1 MSAGFVHLRLH
12 TEYSLID
19 SVVRVPE
26 LIEAVA
32 QAGMPAVAAT
42 DQSNLFAMVKFYR
55 AALARGVKPII
66 GVDLLVREPGER
78 QQPSRITLLCQNQ
91 AGYLNATRLV
101 SRAYLEGQQRGVP
114 LIERSWLSAESLD
127 GLIALSCA
135 TEGDVGRALV
145 NGREQDASRALDDWL
160 ALLPDRYYIE
170 LQRLGRADEESYI
183 AAAVNLAGRRGV
195 PVVATNDVRFLKQS
209 DFESHEARVCIHDGT
224 LLADP
229 KRVRRYT
236 GQQYLRTPAEM
247 SRLFADV
254 PEALANSVEI
264 ARRASLTL
272 TLGQPRLPAY
282 PVPGGMSTEDF
293 LRREAES
300 GLEKRLAEIAAAE
313 CTAPRVQDPSRRE
326 LDEQGRSRPVDA
338 VADGDVYAKRLQ
350 AELDVICKMG
360 FAGYFLIVAD
370 FIRWAK
376 ENGVPVG
383 PGRGSG
389 AGSLVAY
396 SLRITDLD
404 PLKYDLL
411 FERFLN
417 PERVS
422 MPDFDVD
429 FCMEG
434 RDRVIDYVAGR
445 YGRERVSQIITY
457 GTMAAKAVVRD
468 VGRVLG
474 MTYGFVD
481 KIAKLIPFEL
491 GITLD
496 DALQK
501 EPELKRL
508 YDSEE
513 DVKNLIDL
521 ARSLEGLT
529 RNAGMHAGGV
539 VIAPSVL
546 TDFAPL
552 YCDESGGSLVTQFDK
567 DDVEAA
573 GLVKFDFLGL
583 RTLTV
588 IDWTV
593 KAINAERAK
602 AGEPPLDLARIPLDD
617 AYTYERVF
625 KRAQTVAVFQFE
637 SGGMQRMLKDAKPD
651 RFDDLIALGA
661 LYRPGPM
668 DLIPEYVA
676 CKHGKKPEYLH
687 PDMEQVLGVTH
698 GVFVYQE
705 QVMQI
710 AQRLAGYTLG
720 GADLL
725 RRAMGKKKPEEMAKQ
740 RGVFVAG
747 AAARGIEERIANAI
761 FDQMEKF
768 AGYGFNKSH
777 AAAYAL
783 ISYQTAYLKAHFP
796 AAFMAAM
803 LSADMDHTDK
813 VVTLIHEC
821 EALKLKVRRPDV
833 NTSLYE
839 FAVDGDNAI
848 LYGLGAV
855 RGVGRGA
862 VEALIAEREARGAF
876 TGLEDLCRRI
886 DLQKINRRVL
896 EALLRSG
903 SLDSLGPNRATLMQ
917 RLPAAMQLG
926 DQNSRAHEA
935 GQNDLFG
942 LGPAPV
948 AVSAQDE
955 SRPAEIRSGHEA
967 GGAGKALPE
976 WTEAVRLA
984 GERETLG
991 LYLTGHPAKP
1001 FAPLLARVASH
1012 WIGDLVSERPSPGA
1026 EPVRFGGGKLVTVGG
1041 LVDEVKKR
1049 GPRFILTLDDTTGR
1063 LEVTLFEDVYLKYRD
1078 VATKDALVLVEGML
1092 RFDDF
1097 SDGWRLAARSITDLG
1112 KMSEQQARNIVL
1124 TWPPDRPDT
1133 AALQARLADL
1143 LAAYRPGPCSVV
1155 IEYAGAAARG
1165 ALKLGPEWAV
1175 RATSELREGLEG
1187 LLGRG
1192 SVDIKYAPLGAAAG
1206 PPLSADGR

>member
-19 SVVRVPE
+19 SVVRVPD

-32 QAGMPAVAAT
+32 AAGMPAVAAT

-55 AALARGVKPII
+55 AALARGVKPIV
-66 GVDLLVREPGER
+66 GVDLLIREAAER
-78 QQPSRITLLCQNQ
+78 QQPSRITLICQNQ
-91 AGYLNATRLV
+91 TGYHNATRLV

-114 LIERSWLSAESLD
+114 LIEREWLTRETLD

-135 TEGDVGRALV
+135 TEGDVGRSLV
-145 NGREQDASRALDDWL
+145 NGREDDAARALDRWL
-160 ALLPDRYYIE
+160 TLLPDRYYIE

-195 PVVATNDVRFLKQS
+195 PVVATNDVRFLKPS

-224 LLADP
+224 LLADAS
-229 KRVRRYT
+229 RVRRYT
-236 GQQYLRTPAEM
+236 AQQYLRSPEEM
-247 SRLFADV
+247 SRLFADI

-272 TLGQPRLPAY
+272 KLGQVRLPAY

-293 LRREAES
+293 LRQEAES
-300 GLEKRLAEIAAAE
+300 GLDVRLAELGTADAE
-313 CTAPRVQDPSRRE
+313 VYRR
-326 LDEQGRSRPVDA
+326 
-338 VADGDVYAKRLQ
+338 RLRN
-350 AELDVICKMG
+350 ELDVICQMG

-370 FIRWAK
+370 FIRWAR

-396 SLRITDLD
+396 SLRITDLE
-404 PLKYDLL
+404 PLRYDLL

-513 DVKNLIDL
+513 EVHNLIDL

-593 KAINAERAK
+593 KAINARRA
-602 AGEPPLDLARIPLDD
+602 AGTTDAALDITKIPLDD
-617 AYTYERVF
+617 AFTYDKVF
-625 KRAQTVAVFQFE
+625 KKAQTVAVFQFE
-637 SGGMQRMLKDAKPD
+637 SGGMQRMLKDANAD
-651 RFDDLIALGA
+651 RFEDIIALGA

-668 DLIPEYVA
+668 ELIPEYIA

-687 PDMEQVLGVTH
+687 PDMQQVLGVTY

-747 AAARGIEERIANAI
+747 AQARGIEERIANAI

-813 VVTLIHEC
+813 IVTLIHEC
-821 EALKLKVRRPDV
+821 DAMKLDVRPPDI

-839 FAVDGDNAI
+839 FAVEGDNAI
-848 LYGLGAV
+848 RYGLGAV
-855 RGVGRGA
+855 RGVGQGA
-862 VEALIAEREARGAF
+862 VEAIVAERETRGPF
-876 TGLEDLCRRI
+876 TGLDELCRRL
-886 DLQKINRRVL
+886 DLQKVNRRVL

-903 SLDSLGPNRATLMQ
+903 SLDTLGPNRATLMQ
-917 RLPAAMQLG
+917 RLPSAMQLG

-942 LGPAPV
+942 LGPPASTQPCAPAPRMEGP
-948 AVSAQDE
+948 AV
-955 SRPAEIRSGHEA
+955 R
-967 GGAGKALPE
+967 E
-976 WTEAVRLA
+976 WAEAVRLA

-991 LYLTGHPAKP
+991 LYLTGHPAKGY
-1001 FAPLLARVASH
+1001 ASLLACVASH
-1012 WIGDLVSERPSPGA
+1012 WIGDLVSERPMPGA
-1026 EPVRFGGGKLVTVGG
+1026 EPMRFGGGKPVTVGG

-1049 GPRFILTLDDTTGR
+1049 GTRFILTLDDGTGR
-1063 LEVTLFEDVYLKYRD
+1063 VEVSLFEDIYQKYRD
-1078 VATKDALVLVEGML
+1078 IIAKDALVLVEGML

-1097 SDGWRLAARSITDLG
+1097 SDGWRLQARLITDLRKTG
-1112 KMSEQQARNIVL
+1112 EQQARRIDL
-1124 TWPPDRPDT
+1124 TWPRDRPDS
-1133 AALQARLADL
+1133 AVLQARLGAL
-1143 LAAYRPGPCSVV
+1143 LAAFRPGPCAVT
-1155 IEYAGAAARG
+1155 IEYSGAAARG
-1165 ALKLGPEWAV
+1165 VLKLGPEWAV
-1175 RATSELREGLEG
+1175 RAASELREGLEE
-1187 LLGRG
+1187 LLGHG
-1192 SVDIKYAPLGAAAG
+1192 SVDVKYAPLAAAPV

>member
-32 QAGMPAVAAT
+32 AAGMPAVAAT

-55 AALARGVKPII
+55 AALARGLKPII

-78 QQPSRITLLCQNQ
+78 QQPSRVTLICQNQ
-91 AGYLNATRLV
+91 TGYHNATRLV

-114 LIERSWLSAESLD
+114 LIERAWLTVESLE

-145 NGREQDASRALDDWL
+145 NGREEDATRALDDWL

-170 LQRLGRADEESYI
+170 LQRLGRANDESYI

-209 DFESHEARVCIHDGT
+209 DFESHEARVCIHDGA
-224 LLADP
+224 LLTDAS
-229 KRVRRYT
+229 RVRRYT
-236 GQQYLRTPAEM
+236 AQQYLRSPEEM
-247 SRLFADV
+247 ARLFADI

-272 TLGQPRLPAY
+272 KLGQPRLPAY
-282 PVPGGMSTEDF
+282 PVPGEMTAEDF
-293 LRREAES
+293 LRQEAES
-300 GLEKRLAEIAAAE
+300 GFARRLEE
-313 CTAPRVQDPSRRE
+313 VG
-326 LDEQGRSRPVDA
+326 GRMDTE
-338 VADGDVYAKRLQ
+338 VYRKRLQ

-396 SLRITDLD
+396 SLAITDLD
-404 PLKYDLL
+404 PLLYDLL

-434 RDRVIDYVAGR
+434 RDRVIDYVAGH

-496 DALQK
+496 DALLK

-513 DVKNLIDL
+513 EVHNLIDL

-593 KAINAERAK
+593 KAINAQRAQ
-602 AGEPPLDLARIPLDD
+602 AGGPTLDISRIPLDD
-617 AYTYERVF
+617 AFTYERVF

-637 SGGMQRMLKDAKPD
+637 SGGMQRMLKDAKAD

-668 DLIPEYVA
+668 DLIPEYIA
-676 CKHGKKPEYLH
+676 CKHGKKPQYLH
-687 PDMEQVLGVTH
+687 PDMEQVLGVTY

-740 RGVFVAG
+740 RSVFVAG
-747 AAARGIEERIANAI
+747 ATGRGIGERIANAI

-783 ISYQTAYLKAHFP
+783 LSYQTAYLKAHFP

-821 EALKLKVRRPDV
+821 EAMKLAVSRPDI

-839 FAVDGDNAI
+839 FAVAGDSAI

-862 VEALIAEREARGAF
+862 VEAIIAEREARGSF
-876 TGLEDLCRRI
+876 TSLEDLCHRI

-903 SLDSLGPNRATLMQ
+903 SLDALGPNRATLMQ
-917 RLPAAMQLG
+917 RLPSAMQLG
-926 DQNSRAHEA
+926 DQNSKAHEA

-942 LGPAPV
+942 LGPP
-948 AVSAQDE
+948 
-955 SRPAEIRSGHEA
+955 PAA
-967 GGAGKALPE
+967 TAAAGKTAAVVSRADGVVLQE

-1001 FAPLLARVASH
+1001 FAALLARVASH
-1012 WIGDLVSERPSPGA
+1012 WIGDLVSERPPAGA
-1026 EPVRFGGGKLVTVGG
+1026 EPMRFGGGKLVSVGG
-1041 LVDEVKKR
+1041 LVDEIKKR
-1049 GPRFILTLDDTTGR
+1049 GPRVILTLDDSTGR
-1063 LEVTLFEDVYLKYRD
+1063 VEVTLFEDVFQKYRD
-1078 VATKDALVLVEGML
+1078 IATKDALVLVEGML

-1112 KMSEQQARNIVL
+1112 KMSEQQARHIVL
-1124 TWPPDRPDT
+1124 TWPRDRHDT
-1133 AALQARLADL
+1133 AALQGRLADL
-1143 LAAYRPGPCSVV
+1143 LAPFRPGPCTIM
-1155 IEYAGAAARG
+1155 IEYAGPAACG
-1165 ALKLGPEWAV
+1165 ALKLGPEWGV
-1175 RATSELREGLEG
+1175 RATSELRESLEG

-1192 SVDIKYAPLGAAAG
+1192 SVDVRYARPAELAPGAAA
-1206 PPLSADGR
+1206 P

>member
-32 QAGMPAVAAT
+32 AAGMPAVAAT
-42 DQSNLFAMVKFYR
+42 DQSNLFAMVKFYK
-55 AALARGVKPII
+55 AALARGVKPVI

-78 QQPSRITLLCQNQ
+78 QQSSRITLICQNQ
-91 AGYLNATRLV
+91 TGYHNATRLV

-114 LIERSWLSAESLD
+114 LIERDWLTAEALD
-127 GLIALSCA
+127 GLIALSGA

-145 NGREQDASRALDDWL
+145 NGREEDAARALEYWL

-170 LQRLGRADEESYI
+170 LQRLGRADEERYI
-183 AAAVNLAGRRGV
+183 AAAVSHAGRRGI
-195 PVVATNDVRFLKQS
+195 PVVATNDVRFLKPE

-224 LLADP
+224 LLADAT
-229 KRVRRYT
+229 RARRYT
-236 GQQYLRTPAEM
+236 PQQYLRSPEEM
-247 SRLFADV
+247 SRLFADI

-272 TLGQPRLPAY
+272 KLGQPRLPAY
-282 PVPGGMSTEDF
+282 PVPGNVTTEDF
-293 LRREAES
+293 LRKEAEA
-300 GLEKRLAEIAAAE
+300 GLEKRLAEMAAAPPE
-313 CTAPRVQDPSRRE
+313 S
-326 LDEQGRSRPVDA
+326 SSVDSE
-338 VADGDVYAKRLQ
+338 VYRKRLH
-350 AELDVICKMG
+350 AELDVICQMG

-396 SLRITDLD
+396 SLAITDLD
-404 PLKYDLL
+404 PLRYDLL

-434 RDRVIDYVAGR
+434 RDRVIDYVAGH

-491 GITLD
+491 GITLEG
-496 DALQK
+496 ALQK
-501 EPELKRL
+501 EPELRRL
-508 YDSEE
+508 YESEE
-513 DVKNLIDL
+513 DVRNLIDL

-593 KAINAERAK
+593 KAINARRAQ
-602 AGEPPLDLARIPLDD
+602 AGQPPLEIGKIPLDD
-617 AYTYERVF
+617 AVTYDKVF
-625 KRAQTVAVFQFE
+625 NRAQTVAVFQFE

-668 DLIPEYVA
+668 DLIPEYIA

-687 PDMEQVLGVTH
+687 PDMEQVLGVTY

-705 QVMQI
+705 QVMQM

-747 AAARGIEERIANAI
+747 AAARGIGERIANAI

-783 ISYQTAYLKAHFP
+783 LSYQTAYLKAHYP

-821 EALKLKVRRPDV
+821 DAMRLEVRRPDI
-833 NTSLYE
+833 NISRYE
-839 FAVDGDNAI
+839 FAVQGDSAI

-862 VEALIAEREARGAF
+862 VEALIAEREARGSFA
-876 TGLEDLCRRI
+876 TLEDLCRRI
-886 DLQKINRRVL
+886 DLQKLNRRVL

-903 SLDSLGPNRATLMQ
+903 SLDALGPNRATLME

-926 DQNSRAHEA
+926 DQNSKAHEA

-942 LGPAPV
+942 LGPAP
-948 AVSAQDE
+948 AAAAPRNGSLL
-955 SRPAEIRSGHEA
+955 AEWS
-967 GGAGKALPE
+967 
-976 WTEAVRLA
+976 EAVRLA

-1012 WIGDLVSERPSPGA
+1012 GIGDLVSERPAPGA
-1026 EPVRFGGGKLVTVGG
+1026 EPARFGGGKLVTVGG
-1041 LVDEVKKR
+1041 LIDEVRKR
-1049 GPRFILTLDDTTGR
+1049 GSRVILTLDDSTGR
-1063 LEVTLFEDVYLKYRD
+1063 LEVTLFEDVYQKYRD
-1078 VATKDALVLVEGML
+1078 IATKDALVLVEGML

-1097 SDGWRLAARSITDLG
+1097 SDGWRLAARSIIDLG
-1112 KMSEQQARNIVL
+1112 KMSEQQARKVVL
-1124 TWPPDRPDT
+1124 SWPAQRSDT
-1133 AALQARLADL
+1133 AALQDRLGEL
-1143 LAAYRPGPCSVV
+1143 LAAYRPGPCTIV

-1165 ALKLGPEWAV
+1165 ALRLGPEWAV
-1175 RATSELREGLEG
+1175 RATSELREALEG

-1192 SVDIKYAPLGAAAG
+1192 SVDIKYAPIAAAAG

>member
-1 MSAGFVHLRLH
+1 VSAGFVHLRLH

-32 QAGMPAVAAT
+32 AAGMPAVAAT

-55 AALARGVKPII
+55 EALARGVKPII

-78 QQPSRITLLCQNQ
+78 QQPSRVTLICQNQ
-91 AGYLNATRLV
+91 TGYHNATRLV

-114 LIERSWLSAESLD
+114 LIERGWLSAESLE

-135 TEGDVGRALV
+135 TEGDVGRALA
-145 NGREQDASRALDDWL
+145 NGREQDAERALDDWL

-183 AAAVNLAGRRGV
+183 AAAVSLAGRRGV
-195 PVVATNDVRFLKQS
+195 PVVATNDVRFLKPG

-224 LLADP
+224 LLTDAN
-229 KRVRRYT
+229 RVRRYT
-236 GQQYLRTPAEM
+236 AQQYLRTPEEM
-247 SRLFADV
+247 ARLFADI

-272 TLGQPRLPAY
+272 KLGQPRLPPY
-282 PVPGGMSTEDF
+282 PVPGEMSTEDF
-293 LRREAES
+293 LRKEAQS
-300 GLEKRLAEIAAAE
+300 GLEKRLADMAAAPAGSAGI
-313 CTAPRVQDPSRRE
+313 APGDYRR
-326 LDEQGRSRPVDA
+326 
-338 VADGDVYAKRLQ
+338 RLQ

-376 ENGVPVG
+376 GHGVPVG

-396 SLRITDLD
+396 SLAITDLD
-404 PLKYDLL
+404 PLRYDLL

-434 RDRVIDYVAGR
+434 RDKVIDYVAGH

-468 VGRVLG
+468 CGRVLG

-513 DVKNLIDL
+513 DVHNLIDL

-593 KAINAERAK
+593 KAINARRAQ
-602 AGEPPLDLARIPLDD
+602 AGEPPLDIGRIPLDD
-617 AYTYERVF
+617 AFTYDRVF

-676 CKHGKKPEYLH
+676 CKHGKKPQYLH

-783 ISYQTAYLKAHFP
+783 LSYQTAYLKAHFP

-821 EALKLKVRRPDV
+821 EAIKLKVRRPDI
-833 NTSLYE
+833 NTSHYE
-839 FAVDGDNAI
+839 FAAEGDNAI

-862 VEALIAEREARGAF
+862 VEAIIAEREARGPF
-876 TGLEDLCRRI
+876 TSLEDLCRRI
-886 DLQKINRRVL
+886 DLQRINRRVL

-903 SLDSLGPNRATLMQ
+903 SLDALGPNRATLMQ

-926 DQNSRAHEA
+926 DQNSKAHEA

-942 LGPAPV
+942 LG
-948 AVSAQDE
+948 SA
-955 SRPAEIRSGHEA
+955 RPPGTD
-967 GGAGKALPE
+967 GGAAGAHAPATVPE
-976 WTEAVRLA
+976 WSEAVRLA

-1012 WIGDLVSERPSPGA
+1012 WIGDLVSERPPAGG

-1041 LVDEVKKR
+1041 LVDEIKKR
-1049 GPRFILTLDDTTGR
+1049 GPRFILTLDDGTGR
-1063 LEVTLFEDVYLKYRD
+1063 LEAQLFEDVYLKYREI
-1078 VATKDALVLVEGML
+1078 ATKDALVVVEGML
-1092 RFDDF
+1092 RFDEF
-1097 SDGWRLAARSITDLG
+1097 NDGWRVTARSVTDLR
-1112 KMSEQQARNIVL
+1112 KMGEQQAREIVL
-1124 TWPPDRPDT
+1124 TWPRDRTDT
-1133 AALQARLADL
+1133 AALQGRLAEL
-1143 LAAYRPGPCSVV
+1143 LAAHRPGPCAVT
-1155 IEYAGAAARG
+1155 IRYAAAAARG
-1165 ALKLGPEWAV
+1165 DLKLAPEWAV
-1175 RATSELREGLEG
+1175 RATGELREDLEG

-1192 SVDIKYAPLGAAAG
+1192 SVDVKYAALGAAPS

>member
-1 MSAGFVHLRLH
+1 
-12 TEYSLID
+12 
-19 SVVRVPE
+19 
-26 LIEAVA
+26 
-32 QAGMPAVAAT
+32 
-42 DQSNLFAMVKFYR
+42 
-55 AALARGVKPII
+55 
-66 GVDLLVREPGER
+66 
-78 QQPSRITLLCQNQ
+78 
-91 AGYLNATRLV
+91 
-101 SRAYLEGQQRGVP
+101 
-114 LIERSWLSAESLD
+114 
-127 GLIALSCA
+127 
-135 TEGDVGRALV
+135 
-145 NGREQDASRALDDWL
+145 
-160 ALLPDRYYIE
+160 
-170 LQRLGRADEESYI
+170 
-183 AAAVNLAGRRGV
+183 
-195 PVVATNDVRFLKQS
+195 
-209 DFESHEARVCIHDGT
+209 
-224 LLADP
+224 
-229 KRVRRYT
+229 
-236 GQQYLRTPAEM
+236 
-247 SRLFADV
+247 
-254 PEALANSVEI
+254 
-264 ARRASLTL
+264 
-272 TLGQPRLPAY
+272 
-282 PVPGGMSTEDF
+282 
-293 LRREAES
+293 
-300 GLEKRLAEIAAAE
+300 
-313 CTAPRVQDPSRRE
+313 
-326 LDEQGRSRPVDA
+326 
-338 VADGDVYAKRLQ
+338 
-350 AELDVICKMG
+350 
-360 FAGYFLIVAD
+360 
-370 FIRWAK
+370 
-376 ENGVPVG
+376 
-383 PGRGSG
+383 
-389 AGSLVAY
+389 
-396 SLRITDLD
+396 
-404 PLKYDLL
+404 
-411 FERFLN
+411 
-417 PERVS
+417 
-422 MPDFDVD
+422 
-429 FCMEG
+429 
-434 RDRVIDYVAGR
+434 
-445 YGRERVSQIITY
+445 
-457 GTMAAKAVVRD
+457 MAAKAVVRD

-513 DVKNLIDL
+513 DVHNLIDL

-593 KAINAERAK
+593 KAINARRAR
-602 AGEPPLDLARIPLDD
+602 AGEPPLDITKIPLDD

-783 ISYQTAYLKAHFP
+783 LSYQTAYLKAHFP

-821 EALKLKVRRPDV
+821 GAMKLKVCRPDI

-839 FAVDGDNAI
+839 FTVEGDGAI

-862 VEALIAEREARGAF
+862 VEAIIAEREARGPF
-876 TGLEDLCRRI
+876 TSLEDLCHRV

-903 SLDSLGPNRATLMQ
+903 SLDALGPNRATLMQ
-917 RLPAAMQLG
+917 RLPAAMQSG
-926 DQNSRAHEA
+926 DQKSKAHEA

-942 LGPAPV
+942 LTPAPAAAAASETAPGPA
-948 AVSAQDE
+948 A
-955 SRPAEIRSGHEA
+955 A
-967 GGAGKALPE
+967 GIVLQE

-1026 EPVRFGGGKLVTVGG
+1026 EPMRFGGGKLVTVGG

-1049 GPRFILTLDDTTGR
+1049 GPRFILTLDDSTGR

-1078 VATKDALVLVEGML
+1078 IATKDALVLVEGML

-1124 TWPPDRPDT
+1124 TWPRDPPDT
-1133 AALQARLADL
+1133 AALQGRLAEL
-1143 LAAYRPGPCSVV
+1143 LAAHRPGPCAIV
-1155 IEYAGAAARG
+1155 IEYSGAAARG
-1165 ALKLGPEWAV
+1165 ALKLGPEWRV
-1175 RATSELREGLEG
+1175 RATSELRESLEE

-1192 SVDIKYAPLGAAAG
+1192 SVDVKYAPLAAALAPGAAA
-1206 PPLSADGR
+1206 P